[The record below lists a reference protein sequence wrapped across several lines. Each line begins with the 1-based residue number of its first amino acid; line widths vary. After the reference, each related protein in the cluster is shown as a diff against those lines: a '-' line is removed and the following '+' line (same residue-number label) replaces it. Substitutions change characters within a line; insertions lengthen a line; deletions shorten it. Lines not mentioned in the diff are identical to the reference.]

1 MTILNISVLK
11 AHRLLVL
18 TFASIMELVQTQ
30 DCVEMLVQADIY
42 ESTVAVQL
50 LDCRFDIERLET
62 NIKCCNLF
70 SNSIEQHS
78 IVRHNNMCIYSMFAL
93 CMQT

>member
-1 MTILNISVLK
+1 
-11 AHRLLVL
+11 
-18 TFASIMELVQTQ
+18 MELLQTQ
-30 DCVEMLVQADIY
+30 DCGEMPVQADIN

-70 SNSIEQHS
+70 SNSTEHYGT
-78 IVRHNNMCIYSMFAL
+78 VRHNNMCIYSMFAL